1 MHGKKVITMQH
12 GTTDIFG
19 INKYE
24 GWTANKRQVYGIR
37 GQGETYNQFWKNSKK
52 YKFIWE
58 DDDWPWSYVAMD
70 EESEQQFVKE
80 YSDYISFCERDE
92 DDPPYDSILN
102 AKPVHISEEDR
113 LFNRILNEEIQKEI
127 NKEVINMIC
136 KNSKV

>member
-1 MHGKKVITMQH
+1 MQH

-37 GQGETYNQFWKNSKK
+37 GLGETYNHFWKNSKK
-52 YKFIWE
+52 YTFIWE
-58 DDDWPWSYVAMD
+58 HDDWPWSYVAMD
-70 EESEQQFVKE
+70 EESEQQFVKD
-80 YSDYISFCERDE
+80 YSDHISFYERDE
-92 DDPPYDSILN
+92 DEHPYDSILD
-102 AKPVHISEEDR
+102 AKPVVISEEDR
-113 LFNRILNEEIQKEI
+113 MFNKILHEEIQKEI